1 MNPGDVVVVVPSN
14 RGVSAARLAAI
25 HEDVDVLVV
34 ADGDAPVRCDRPN
47 SRVFDVPFQRRYM
60 GADFDLIPRGTAAC
74 RNFGFYYVWRETAH
88 RLIITLDDD
97 VTTSEGFLDAY
108 ALLDTTPTL
117 PTATACRWINT
128 VALLDG
134 GPACFAR
141 GFPYE
146 DRTAPVFD
154 LAVSTARVVCHMG
167 LWDGILD
174 TDALDKQLF
183 ERYRARHEP
192 LTAVRPATRAGAR
205 VRFPLSSMNAGVVRD
220 ALPAMYQMPM
230 EPSFAGDYAL
240 WRYDDIWAG
249 YVLQT
254 LAEIRG
260 EAATAGAPVVRHD
273 KIGDLRRELLGEH
286 YGILMSPWFY
296 DAIDEAAAR
305 VRPGPYAGM
314 LAALAEGLTR
324 RKGVPDLYWRYIA
337 AAGGKLRRWAVM
349 CLS

>member
-1 MNPGDVVVVVPSN
+1 MDAGEIVVVIPSN
-14 RGVSAARLAAI
+14 RSVSAGRLAAI
-25 HEDVDVLVV
+25 PEDVDVLVV
-34 ADGDAPVRCDRPN
+34 ADGDAPVGCDRPN
-47 SRVFDVPFQRRYM
+47 SRVLDVPFQRRYM

-88 RLIITLDDD
+88 RVIVTLDDD
-97 VTTSEGFLDAY
+97 VTTREGFLDAY
-108 ALLDTTPTL
+108 ALLDTTQTL

-146 DRTAPVFD
+146 DRHAPGFD
-154 LAVSTARVVCHMG
+154 IAVSTARVVCHMG

-174 TDALDKQLF
+174 TDAIDKQLF

-192 LTAVRPATRAGAR
+192 LTAVRPATRAGTG
-205 VRFPLSSMNAGVVRD
+205 VRFPLSSMNAGFVRD

-230 EPSFAGDYAL
+230 QPCFAGDYAL

-249 YVLQT
+249 YVVQT

-273 KIGDLRRELLGEH
+273 KSGDLRRELLGEH

-296 DAIDEAAAR
+296 DAIDEAAVGLTPA
-305 VRPGPYAGM
+305 PYADM

-324 RKGVPDLYWRYIA
+324 RTRAPDLYRQYIA
-337 AAGGKLRRWAVM
+337 ATGEKLRRWAVM